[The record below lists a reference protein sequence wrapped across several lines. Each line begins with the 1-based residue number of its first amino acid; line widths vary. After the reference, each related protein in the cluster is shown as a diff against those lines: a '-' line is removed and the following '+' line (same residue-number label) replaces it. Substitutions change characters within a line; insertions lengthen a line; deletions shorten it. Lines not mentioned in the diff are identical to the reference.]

1 MQYLLQI
8 LWQNSSKIPVWSGVE
23 EVATLL
29 RTIQNY
35 SELLLSSK
43 FLQNYFLKKIHL
55 HWKLIEQL
63 LLLQSNILIFW
74 KDIFQNSY
82 YRRLLVK
89 LATWSRCLWRLI
101 FSRLIF
107 VEFVVLC
114 NSVKICLRR
123 IFSYSF
129 IRRK

>member
-1 MQYLLQI
+1 MQYLLLI
-8 LWQNSSKIPVWSGVE
+8 LWQNSSKIPVWSEVE
-23 EVATLL
+23 EAATLL

-74 KDIFQNSY
+74 KDIFENYY

-129 IRRK
+129 IHRK

>member
-23 EVATLL
+23 EASTLL

-101 FSRLIF
+101 FARLIF

-123 IFSYSF
+123 FFSYSF